1 MFSTLSTR
9 KFKTGFILPI
19 IFIFLITLASGCSIK
34 LISDY
39 DELIDQYATQLQSE
53 IETFLIKTER
63 SAGTPEGSYA
73 KNTGFYDEIQ
83 GTLTTLQI
91 RAETT
96 DDSKIVAEQIVLLQ
110 KNLENLRKLHEGQG
124 EKGLTP
130 QLTGPMR
137 VAFNT
142 QFRAIIK
149 LQNALKR
156 GEKVEDQLK

>member
-1 MFSTLSTR
+1 MFSSLSALSIKTRFLLPLTL
-9 KFKTGFILPI
+9 IL
-19 IFIFLITLASGCSIK
+19 LITLISGCSVK

-39 DELIDQYATQLQSE
+39 DQLIDQYATQLQSE
-53 IETFLIKTER
+53 IETFLIKMER

-73 KNTGFYDEIQ
+73 KNTGFYDGIQ
-83 GTLTTLQI
+83 GTLTTLLI

-110 KNLENLRKLHEGQG
+110 ENLENLRQLHEGQG
-124 EKGLTP
+124 AKGLTAE
-130 QLTGPMR
+130 LAGPMR

-156 GEKVEDQLK
+156 GEKVVE